1 MVNGRVPVTHERT
14 AAMAWVSWI
23 PWNVGG
29 LIGHRELIP
38 SILAFG
44 NPQHPLVTGNFPG
57 SWRSSCR
64 RKKRK
69 KKGEGNGVSMGV
81 S

>member
-1 MVNGRVPVTHERT
+1 MNGRVLVTHEQT
-14 AAMAWVSWI
+14 APWHGVPWI

-38 SILAFG
+38 SIILAFG

-57 SWRSSCR
+57 SWRSQLQ
-64 RKKRK
+64 KKEK
-69 KKGEGNGVSMGV
+69 KKEGGRERSKYGG
-81 S
+81 